1 MDRRLQTY
9 VTATLLTA
17 AAGQLASTADAVTVG
32 QFVDIDAVSVL
43 SLIMPVTVVIS
54 CMGLLLGFGANAL
67 SARAIGQ
74 HNERATIRI
83 FSTAMLS
90 LTVVG
95 LFLSLLLWR
104 EAPVVS
110 RLLTNENDMRMLA
123 TDYLSVYALGAWLE
137 MVSYG
142 LCLFVAT
149 DGNPLRVSVAI
160 AIGVVANVIADIL
173 LIGFLDMG
181 MKGAALGSIL
191 QFAIT
196 TLLLAVHLRFSDSHF
211 RFQWPVAGFKYH
223 LLTNIK
229 EGTPITL
236 SSLLMAVILLLI
248 NSITYHTLGADGLF
262 FWSVCLQMLLITFIF
277 INGTTEALFAIG
289 EVMMGKGQ
297 ALAVRVLFR
306 QSLLISCGMTVLL
319 MVIMAVPD
327 AVAIAFGV
335 EEEPMLSDLTRVLRI
350 FSLMLIPFTVSYLL
364 AAYCQIQGCVTL
376 SAFMLACQLLWTLF
390 VLWVVSHWAASHL
403 WWAFPL
409 SSTLYLLGQVVF
421 LRQKYDSIKF

>member
-104 EAPVVS
+104 EAPVVAS
-110 RLLTNENDMRMLA
+110 LLTNEDEMRMLA
-123 TDYLSVYALGAWLE
+123 TDYLSVYALGTWLE

-149 DGNPLRVSVAI
+149 DGYPLRVSVAI

-262 FWSVCLQMLLITFIF
+262 FWSANAFDHLRLHQRNDRGPLCHRRGDDGQRASARSERPVPSVVAYLMRYDCSA
-277 INGTTEALFAIG
+277 NGHHGRSRCRRHRLWRGRRAH
-289 EVMMGKGQ
+289 
-297 ALAVRVLFR
+297 AVG
-306 QSLLISCGMTVLL
+306 SHSC
-319 MVIMAVPD
+319 AP
-327 AVAIAFGV
+327 
-335 EEEPMLSDLTRVLRI
+335 
-350 FSLMLIPFTVSYLL
+350 YLL
-364 AAYCQIQGCVTL
+364 AYADSLYSLVPPCSLLPDPRVRDFECLHARVSTPLDAVRFMGGITLGCQPPLVGFPTFQHPLFT
-376 SAFMLACQLLWTLF
+376 WT
-390 VLWVVSHWAASHL
+390 
-403 WWAFPL
+403 
-409 SSTLYLLGQVVF
+409 SSFFKTE
-421 LRQKYDSIKF
+421 I